1 MQFLRTL
8 FWVVLA
14 VVAVIFAS
22 NNWTQVTINLWGG
35 LRADTKLPVLMLI
48 AFLIGLV
55 PMFVLHRATRWSL
68 RRRLDSAERS
78 LAELRGLD
86 TPAPVDETEPAPIH
100 ATPISPITPAPAVP
114 R

>member
-14 VVAVIFAS
+14 VVAAIFAF

-35 LRADTKLPVLMLI
+35 MQADAKLPVLLFA

-55 PMFVLHRATRWSL
+55 PMYVLHRATRWTL
-68 RRRLDSAERS
+68 RRRIDSAERS
-78 LAELRGLD
+78 LAELRA
-86 TPAPVDETEPAPIH
+86 PALVPLEEG
-100 ATPISPITPAPAVP
+100 SPIVPPPTTVPVTPLASPGLL
-114 R
+114 